1 MIFFFYGEDSFRAY
15 QKIQAITQKFQE
27 KIDPGGHNI
36 ERLDGEVLAPDD
48 FFKAVSTIGFLADK
62 KLIIVKNLLANPK
75 LKNWQDELIKFLNK
89 QTDSLQENYIVFWE
103 SSKPDARLKLYK
115 TLTKFKFVE
124 EFTRLSNHQLDAW
137 IKKQTAKHHK
147 TISPDAIDLLLAYVG
162 NDLWQ
167 INQEIEKLAHLASQE
182 ITATEVREIVKA
194 KTDDNIFNL
203 VEALGKKDKARAL
216 KLIEDQLD
224 AGAAPQYVLTM
235 IVRQYRLIIKAKA
248 LSNQVAYPGALAAA
262 LKIPNFVAQN
272 ILSQSKLYTLDQ
284 LKKIYQELLVLDE
297 KFKTTADQEKILF
310 AQMINGL

>member
-36 ERLDGEVLAPDD
+36 ERLDGEILTPDI

-62 KLIIVKNLLANPK
+62 KLVIVKNLLTNPK

-89 QTDSLQENYIVFWE
+89 QTDSPQENYIIFWE
-103 SSKPDARLKLYK
+103 SAKPDARLKLYK

-124 EFTRLSNHQLDAW
+124 EFQKLGNHQLETW
-137 IKKQTAKHHK
+137 IKKQANQYHK
-147 TISPDAIDLLLAYVG
+147 LIRPAAVNLLIAYVG

-167 INQEIEKLAHLASQE
+167 LHQEIQKLCHLTSGD
-182 ITATEVREIVKA
+182 ITEEEVKEVVKA
-194 KTDDNIFNL
+194 KIDDNIFNL

-224 AGAAPQYVLTM
+224 AGSAPQYLLTM
-235 IVRQYRLIIKAKA
+235 IVRQYRLIIKAKT
-248 LSNQVAYPGALAAA
+248 LSSQVAYAGALAAA

-284 LKKIYQELLVLDE
+284 LKKIYSELMFLDE
-297 KFKTTADQEKILF
+297 KFKTTQDQEKILF
-310 AQMINGL
+310 AQMINSL